1 MEKTDGLKYL
11 IVSDGHEFRRQRKLH
26 GFRGK
31 EEDYLDLISY
41 FNSLEK
47 YSLCGLNFEKSIVL
61 NSILQNGKSLKV
73 LDLAHCQSLNLQRI
87 EKIITN
93 CVQLTEVNFD
103 NTDLTESALN
113 FICRNISPSILKL
126 SLQELKVSDENI
138 SILVKRCQ
146 NITELALI
154 GTNISDMGVTAIQ
167 ENLSQTLV
175 SIGLPNEI
183 SEIRAS
189 NFIKSMPNLKK
200 LWYWNNYPISSLESQ
215 CPNLTQNGSWHQEI
229 GVPGHGD
236 SIWEIK
242 CKPTNSFPRRQDLME
257 HEKEVKKFI
266 RNCYL

>member
-1 MEKTDGLKYL
+1 MDMEKADGLKYL

-31 EEDYLDLISY
+31 EEDYLNLISS

-47 YSLCGLNFEKSIVL
+47 YSLCGLNFENAFVI

-73 LDLAHCQSLNLQRI
+73 LDLAHCQSLNLQCI
-87 EKIITN
+87 EKIIIN
-93 CVQLTEVNFD
+93 CVQLREVNFD
-103 NTDLTESALN
+103 NTDLTESAIN
-113 FICRNISPSILKL
+113 FICNNISQTISKL
-126 SLQELKVSDENI
+126 SLQELKVNDENI
-138 SILVKRCQ
+138 SILVKKCSK
-146 NITELALI
+146 ITELALI
-154 GTNISDMGVTAIQ
+154 GTNISDNGVTAIQ

-215 CPNLTQNGSWHQEI
+215 CLNLTQNGSWSQEI

-236 SIWEIK
+236 DSIWEIK
-242 CKPTNSFPRRQDLME
+242 CKPSNSFPRRQDLVNMR
-257 HEKEVKKFI
+257 KKS
-266 RNCYL
+266 NNS